1 MELTFHLVAGAPGI
15 TETTA
20 SVSGDILVVDGVAF
34 DFEDVP
40 EGGAAVLSGD
50 HPFTAPV
57 RRESGVLKAS
67 VRWVYDLAL
76 AARDQPASAPVQ
88 NETGGAVSDP
98 VTRS

>member
-1 MELTFHLVAGAPGI
+1 MELTFHLVAGAPGVAQ
-15 TETTA
+15 TTA

-40 EGGAAVLSGD
+40 DGGAAVLSGD
-50 HPFTAPV
+50 HPFVGPV
-57 RRESGVLKAS
+57 RREGGTLKAALT
-67 VRWVYDLAL
+67 WVYDIAL
-76 AARDQPASAPVQ
+76 AAPVQPVTAPVQ